1 MDQIWR
7 PTKNTVTEI
16 GGNFGESHDIIKRS
30 KLQYQYYFVIFGL
43 SKIDGNEKLYI
54 I

>member
-1 MDQIWR
+1 MDQIWCLF
-7 PTKNTVTEI
+7 KNIVIEI
-16 GGNFGESHDIIKRS
+16 GGNFGELYDIIKRS